1 MAIFGDYK
9 GTSQQSFQ
17 IQKGGVRVK
26 NAAGVM
32 QIRNA
37 SDTDF
42 ADMVA
47 KILKASGNS
56 LELNSQAAGA
66 GADWK
71 MSLARPATGMS
82 GHVTYTLP
90 AVPQNGKVLSTD
102 ASGNLVWVD
111 QTSVSGQAGFVESEQ
126 LTAEVSKILVPAGSA
141 GQKILAHTIVGRIT
155 QVFDI
160 DPLLTLGDETV
171 ADSIVAAAQFDLSQM
186 AVGDVLHIPFGGKL
200 TADDALVAAFGAA
213 PATGKIQWSIVY
225 KHV

>member
-1 MAIFGDYK
+1 MAIFMDLK

-17 IQKGGVRVK
+17 IQKGGARIK

-37 SDTDF
+37 GDTDF
-42 ADMVA
+42 ADLIA

-71 MSLARPATGMS
+71 MTLSRPASGMTAA
-82 GHVTYTLP
+82 VNYVLP
-90 AVPQNGKVLSTD
+90 AIPQAGKVLSTD
-102 ASGNLVWVD
+102 VSGNLSWID

-126 LTAEVSKILVPAGSA
+126 LTAEVSKTLIPAGSA
-141 GQKILAHTIVGRIT
+141 GQRILAHTLVGRIT
-155 QVFDI
+155 EVFDI
-160 DPLLTLGDETV
+160 DPLLTVGDETV
-171 ADSIVAAAQFDLSQM
+171 ADSIIAAAQFDLSSLV
-186 AVGDVLHIPFGGKL
+186 VGDVVHVPFGGKL

-213 PATGKIQWSIVY
+213 PTTGKIQWSIVY
-225 KHV
+225 KYV